1 MLTSH
6 NATDMKRACNIFM
19 TIPLNSYR
27 EKIRV
32 RKNQD
37 KNCFTLFGYTV
48 NNISDNNV
56 INYVIDMIEEYF
68 NKKNS
73 IECKS
78 VSANKIM
85 LVLKI

>member
-1 MLTSH
+1 
-6 NATDMKRACNIFM
+6 MKRACNIFM

-27 EKIRV
+27 EKIMV

-73 IECKS
+73 IS
-78 VSANKIM
+78 VKVFQQTK
-85 LVLKI
+85 LCLY